1 MTLLEALCRPL
12 LPVCL
17 ASRKPWR
24 AIALPSIVFRYAAY
38 LTELVMPKQENEE
51 WYSCYSRNICRQ
63 QQQHIHH
70 KDNVELLSLHRALTG
85 MQ

>member
-24 AIALPSIVFRYAAY
+24 AIALPSIVFRC
-38 LTELVMPKQENEE
+38 LVELVYFVMQKQEKNGAAAIVETSADSSSSISSSTSTTKTTL
-51 WYSCYSRNICRQ
+51 SC
-63 QQQHIHH
+63 
-70 KDNVELLSLHRALTG
+70 
-85 MQ
+85 